1 MSWRILYKFKW
12 KTFYWFEKKQ
22 RMYKSRDVS
31 NLALRFTL
39 KDAATHKMRLRV
51 TGYYQGKNLY
61 LLLNELL
68 IRNYKDYSVNKQK
81 KLLLVKSLF
90 K

>member
-1 MSWRILYKFKW
+1 
-12 KTFYWFEKKQ
+12 
-22 RMYKSRDVS
+22 MYKSRNVTV
-31 NLALRFTL
+31 TL
-39 KDAATHKMRLRV
+39 KDAATHKMILRV

-81 KLLLVKSLF
+81 NYY
-90 K
+90 

>member
-1 MSWRILYKFKW
+1 
-12 KTFYWFEKKQ
+12 
-22 RMYKSRDVS
+22 MYKSRHVS
-31 NLALRFTL
+31 DLALTVTL
-39 KDAATHKMRLRV
+39 KDAATHKMILRV

-81 KLLLVKSLF
+81 NYY
-90 K
+90 

>member
-1 MSWRILYKFKW
+1 
-12 KTFYWFEKKQ
+12 
-22 RMYKSRDVS
+22 MYKSRDVS
-31 NLALRFTL
+31 DLALTFTL
-39 KDAATHKMRLRV
+39 KDAAAHKMRLRV

-61 LLLNELL
+61 LLSNELL

-81 KLLLVKSLF
+81 KLLIVKSLF